1 MVEFCMPSLGA
12 DMEAGTVYDWRVQ
25 PGDPVRRGDVIASVE
40 TDKGIIDVEI
50 FEDGMVEQILV
61 EAGTR
66 VPVGA
71 VLAVIRSAEGAPAL
85 LRQAQGRPVA
95 AMTEAAVAEKVHPLP
110 QRPSGLPGRI
120 EVAPAGNGR
129 RLKVSPAARKRA
141 AELGVDL
148 SAVQGTGPGEAVT
161 LEDVE
166 QAAATAARPVH
177 TKAEGDHIRVS
188 PVARRVAEEMG
199 IDLGAVEG
207 TGPRGAISRADV
219 ERVAAG
225 RSVIGE
231 KEVRAAPEAAAP
243 AQLPPKT
250 QADFQAGMR
259 RAIAAA
265 MSRSNRDIPHYYL
278 ETHIDMSHALDWL
291 EAENLNRPIK
301 DRILP
306 AVLLIK
312 AVARALGDVPELN
325 GYWLDDQLQVQEAIH
340 IGFAIALRQGGLVT
354 PAIHHADLK
363 SLDELMAALRDLIT
377 RTRSG
382 GLRSSELT
390 DTTITVTNLGDTG
403 VEKVY
408 GVIYPPQVAL
418 VGFGK
423 VTEQVWVEKGMMG
436 IRPVLSATLAGDHRA
451 TDGRRGGQF
460 LDALNEYL
468 QEPETL

>member
-1 MVEFCMPSLGA
+1 MTEFRMPSLGA
-12 DMEAGTVYDWRVQ
+12 DMEAGTVYDWRVK
-25 PGDPVRRGDVIASVE
+25 PGDSVKRGDVVASVE
-40 TDKGIIDVEI
+40 TDKGVIDVEI
-50 FEDGMVEQILV
+50 FEDGVVEQILV

-71 VLAVIRSAEGAPAL
+71 VLAVIRGEEEAPA
-85 LRQAQGRPVA
+85 PVA
-95 AMTEAAVAEKVHPLP
+95 AMAEAGLAEERRPSE

-120 EVAPAGNGR
+120 EVTPARNGR

-141 AELGVDL
+141 AELGIDL
-148 SAVQGTGPGEAVT
+148 GVVNGTGPGQAIT
-161 LEDVE
+161 LDDVE
-166 QAAATAARPVH
+166 QAAAE
-177 TKAEGDHIRVS
+177 KEQIRVS
-188 PVARRVAEEMG
+188 PVARRMAEAMT
-199 IDLGAVEG
+199 IDLRTVTG

-219 ERVAAG
+219 ERAIAG
-225 RSVIGE
+225 RPAIT
-231 KEVRAAPEAAAP
+231 KEEGVAVPEAPPPAP
-243 AQLPPKT
+243 PPPKT

-278 ETHIDMSHALDWL
+278 ETRIDMSRALRWL
-291 EAENLNRPIK
+291 EAENLKRSIK

-312 AVARALGDVPELN
+312 ATARALGDVPELN

-340 IGFAIALRQGGLVT
+340 VGFAIALRQGGLVT

-390 DTTITVTNLGDTG
+390 DATITVTNLGDTG

-418 VGFGK
+418 VGFGGI
-423 VTEQVWVEKGMMG
+423 TEQVWVENSMMG
-436 IRPVLSATLAGDHRA
+436 IRPVVPATLAGDHRA

-460 LDALNEYL
+460 LDALNKYIE
-468 QEPETL
+468 EPETL